1 MNGLRPPLPRMLIL
15 TDRRQAS
22 AAGHTLTGVVRR
34 AVEAGVRAVILRE
47 KDLPV
52 AERAVLAGELGRRL
66 GVSAGG
72 TLLVASDA
80 LLAQNIG
87 ATGVHLSTGDLP
99 VPGSSP
105 LLVGR
110 SCHDAQ
116 ELDRAAM
123 EGCAYATVSPV
134 FKTSSKPGYGPPL
147 GLDGLREL
155 CERAMIPVYALGGI
169 GPGRAVPCL
178 WAGAAGVAVMGAV
191 MCAADPGAVVR
202 SLLEET
208 RQTEEVS

>member
-1 MNGLRPPLPRMLIL
+1 MIRMRPPLPATLVL

-52 AERAVLAGELGRRL
+52 ADRAALAGELGRRVL
-66 GVSAGG
+66 VPAGG

-80 LLAQNIG
+80 SLARQIG
-87 ATGVHLSTGDLP
+87 ATGVHLSASDPP
-99 VPGSSP
+99 VPAPCP

-110 SCHDAQ
+110 SCHDAR
-116 ELDRAAM
+116 ELDRATV
-123 EGCAYATVSPV
+123 EGCAYAIVSPV
-134 FKTSSKPGYGPPL
+134 FETPSKPGYGPPL
-147 GLDGLREL
+147 GLDGLRQL
-155 CERAMIPVYALGGI
+155 CERATIPVYALGGI
-169 GPGRAVPCL
+169 SPGRAAPCL
-178 WAGAAGVAVMGAV
+178 RAGAAGVAIMGAV
-191 MCAADPGAVVR
+191 MGAANPGTVVR

-208 RQTEEVS
+208 MQFEETS